1 MGIFDRAK
9 DAPADRPGRV
19 DDGVDPGSGPDT
31 VSGAND
37 ELTAAG
43 RVEQIDESAE
53 TAAETMD
60 HSSDGEPGHPQPA
73 SA

>member
-19 DDGVDPGSGPDT
+19 DDGVDPGSGADT
-31 VSGAND
+31 VSGAD
-37 ELTAAG
+37 DQRTAAG

-53 TAAETMD
+53 TAPKTMD
-60 HSSDGEPGHPQPA
+60 DSSDGEPGDPQPA

>member
-9 DAPADRPGRV
+9 DAPADRPRRV
-19 DDGVDPGSGPDT
+19 DDGADTGPGPDAGSGAD
-31 VSGAND
+31 D

-43 RVEQIDESAE
+43 PVEQIDESAE
-53 TAAETMD
+53 TAPETMD
-60 HSSDGEPGHPQPA
+60 GSSDGEPGDPQPA

>member
-19 DDGVDPGSGPDT
+19 DDGLDPGSGPDT
-31 VSGAND
+31 VSGAD
-37 ELTAAG
+37 D
-43 RVEQIDESAE
+43 EQIHESAE
-53 TAAETMD
+53 TAPKTLD
-60 HSSDGEPGHPQPA
+60 DSSDGEPGDPQPA